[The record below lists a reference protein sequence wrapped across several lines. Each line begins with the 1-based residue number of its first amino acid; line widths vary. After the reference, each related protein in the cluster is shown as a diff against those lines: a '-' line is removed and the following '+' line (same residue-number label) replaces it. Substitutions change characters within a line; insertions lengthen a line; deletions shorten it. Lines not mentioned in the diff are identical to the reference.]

1 MTSDHKVVYLDT
13 AKPTPSSLELIDGL
27 RQLSVKRLSS
37 LLRHMLDNVDDALF
51 NRAERAESDA
61 TQELYFVA
69 MRQMRLRRREIEEG
83 FQRELLAD
91 FRTLTASGST
101 LQSGEAPASDGADSE
116 LGLVDEAALELSVAA
131 DAMVSRAVTRV
142 ALPLEQLR
150 TRLDY
155 LLSDRRV
162 EDTNNPLHPRCLA
175 NAFQRAAEPA
185 EVPIEPQLIIL
196 KLFEKYVL
204 GQLPGLC
211 DEANRLL
218 IDGGVLPRLNTGRQR
233 SHGGEK
239 RRTER
244 PKQTSAQSASSEQ
257 DADARQ
263 TFELIHELLTETKYG
278 AGKAQWTGSGYVGG
292 PTATLEDVVT
302 ALSRLQ
308 NDQSA
313 LERAAAAGEAD
324 IKALLTRLLASEG
337 AGQRSLGRTEDD
349 TIDIV
354 SMLFD
359 VILDDPNLP
368 DSIKVLVA
376 RLQIPVLKVALADK
390 TFFSRKNHPARA
402 LINELARSAVG
413 WNEPQDVSQDPFYRQ
428 VESVVNRVLVGFQ
441 QDVALFQT
449 LLDEFRAFLDQ
460 ERERARQVEERTRQ
474 AAEGK
479 AKVDYA
485 KAQVEREISERLAG
499 REVPHVVE
507 QLLEG
512 PWSKVLFISYLK
524 EGDEGQT
531 YYKQLEVVDRLLAS
545 LQRPEDAGQ
554 RRRMLKEIPALLA
567 DLREGLNAIL
577 FNPFEMTNLF
587 KELEAVHVR
596 LLARPATEDEGPAP
610 NQSSEPAD
618 ELLIE
623 SVGSG
628 QAGTGDKVANPSV
641 EAGAEREA
649 YMEELANLP
658 VGTWFEFGDA
668 GGNCVRAKLSARLN
682 GGRRLIFV
690 NRAGFKLADKIL
702 EDMADDLVAGRAV
715 MLDDNMLFDRALET
729 VIFNLRNARTGSEG

>member
-1 MTSDHKVVYLDT
+1 MSSENKVVYLDT

-27 RQLSVKRLSS
+27 RQLSVKRLAA

-69 MRQMRLRRREIEEG
+69 MRQMRLRRREIEEA

-91 FRTLTASGST
+91 FRSLTASAAT
-101 LQSGEAPASDGADSE
+101 PQSEGVSADDGPE
-116 LGLVDEAALELSVAA
+116 LGLVDEEALELSVAV
-131 DAMVSRAVTRV
+131 DAMVSRALSRV
-142 ALPLEQLR
+142 SLPLEQLR

-162 EDTNNPLHPRCLA
+162 DETGNPLHPRRVSE
-175 NAFQRAAEPA
+175 AFQRAAEPA
-185 EVPIEPQLIIL
+185 EVPIEPQIIVF

-218 IDGGVLPRLNTGRQR
+218 IEGGVLPKLTAGRQQ
-233 SHGGEK
+233 SQGGAR
-239 RRTER
+239 RRTSR
-244 PKQTSAQSASSEQ
+244 SAAPPASGDQ

-263 TFELIHELLTETKYG
+263 TFELIHGLLSEAKYG
-278 AGKAQWTGSGYVGG
+278 AGEPQWTGAGYASA
-292 PTATLEDVVT
+292 PTATVEDVVA

-308 NDQSA
+308 SDQNA
-313 LERAAAAGEAD
+313 LQRSEAPGEAD
-324 IKALLTRLLASEG
+324 IKALLTRVLAGEG
-337 AGQRSLGRTEDD
+337 AEQRALGRTEDD

-368 DSIKVLVA
+368 DSIKALVA

-390 TFFSRKNHPARA
+390 SFFSRKNHPARA

-441 QDVALFQT
+441 QDVGLFQN
-449 LLDEFRAFLDQ
+449 LLDEFRGFLEQ

-479 AKVDYA
+479 AKVEHA
-485 KAQVEREISERLAG
+485 KVQVEREIAERLAG
-499 REVPHVVE
+499 RQPPAIVE
-507 QLLEG
+507 QLLQG

-524 EGDEGQT
+524 EGDEGKT
-531 YYKQLEVVDRLLAS
+531 FYHQLEVVDRLLAS
-545 LQRPEDAGQ
+545 VERPQDSEQ

-577 FNPFEMTNLF
+577 FNPFEMTKLF

-596 LLARPATEDEGPAP
+596 LLTRPAAEDEAPARERGG
-610 NQSSEPAD
+610 NAGD

-623 SVGSG
+623 SVTEQRGGAAEEPAS
-628 QAGTGDKVANPSV
+628 

-649 YMEELANLP
+649 YMAELAELP
-658 VGTWFEFGDA
+658 IGTWFEFGDA

-715 MLDDNMLFDRALET
+715 MLDDNMLFDRALEA
-729 VIFNLRNARTGSEG
+729 VIVNLRNARTGSQG

>member
-13 AKPTPSSLELIDGL
+13 ARPTPSSLELIDAL
-27 RQLSVKRLSS
+27 RQLSVKRLSA
-37 LLRHMLDNVDDALF
+37 LLRHMLENVDDALF

-91 FRTLTASGST
+91 FRTLTASSAT
-101 LQSGEAPASDGADSE
+101 LRPGNAGGLEHDDAE
-116 LGLVDEAALELSVAA
+116 LGLVDESALELSVAV
-131 DAMVSRAVTRV
+131 DAMISRAVTRV
-142 ALPLEQLR
+142 SLPLEQLR

-162 EDTNNPLHPRCLA
+162 EDTSNPLHPRCVTK
-175 NAFQRAAEPA
+175 AFQRAAEPA
-185 EVPIEPQLIIL
+185 EVPLEPQLIVF

-218 IDGGVLPRLNTGRQR
+218 IDGGVLPRLNTGRQQ
-233 SHGGEK
+233 SQGGGK
-239 RRTER
+239 RRTPR
-244 PKQTSAQSASSEQ
+244 PPQQGSRTGPGEQ
-257 DADARQ
+257 DVDAQQ
-263 TFELIHELLTETKYG
+263 TFELIHQLLAETKYG
-278 AGKAQWTGSGYVGG
+278 GGEARWTGSGYIGG
-292 PTATLEDVVT
+292 PTATLDDVVG

-308 NDQSA
+308 NDQRV
-313 LERAAAAGEAD
+313 LERATTAGEAD
-324 IKALLTRLLASEG
+324 IKALLTRLLASDG
-337 AGQRSLGRTEDD
+337 AEQRSLGRNEDD

-354 SMLFD
+354 GMLFD

-368 DSIKVLVA
+368 DSIKALVA

-390 TFFSRKNHPARA
+390 SFFSRKNHPARA

-428 VESVVNRVLVGFQ
+428 VETVVNRVLVGFQ
-441 QDVALFQT
+441 QDVTLFQS

-479 AKVDYA
+479 AKVDHA
-485 KAQVEREISERLAG
+485 KAQVEREIAERLAG
-499 REVPHVVE
+499 RQVPPVVE

-524 EGDEGQT
+524 EGDEGEGF
-531 YYKQLEVVDRLLAS
+531 YKQLEVVDRLLAS
-545 LQRPEDAGQ
+545 IERPEDGEQ
-554 RRRMLKEIPALLA
+554 RRRMLKEIPSLLA

-577 FNPFEMTNLF
+577 FNPFEMTTLF

-596 LLARPATEDEGPAP
+596 LLAKPGRDADAGSARARATEDELLVE
-610 NQSSEPAD
+610 SID
-618 ELLIE
+618 E
-623 SVGSG
+623 
-628 QAGTGDKVANPSV
+628 ATGDAETATG

-658 VGTWFEFGDA
+658 IGTWFEFGDA
-668 GGNCVRAKLSARLN
+668 SGNCVRAKLSARLN
-682 GGRRLIFV
+682 AGRRLIFV

-729 VIFNLRNARTGSEG
+729 VIVNLRSGRTGSEG